1 MRAGSNPFLTALTP
15 RAVSAA
21 ALYDDWLVAET
32 EATLS
37 LAVWRDAPHGH
48 KAAAYRLYASALDA
62 EAAAAAQ
69 LAQLLRRRRAR

>member
-1 MRAGSNPFLTALTP
+1 MNPFLTALTP

-21 ALYDDWLVAET
+21 ALYDDWLAAET

-37 LAVWRDAPHGH
+37 LAVWRDASRDRN
-48 KAAAYRLYASALDA
+48 AAAYRVYVSALDA

-69 LAQLLRRRRAR
+69 LAQLLARRRAR